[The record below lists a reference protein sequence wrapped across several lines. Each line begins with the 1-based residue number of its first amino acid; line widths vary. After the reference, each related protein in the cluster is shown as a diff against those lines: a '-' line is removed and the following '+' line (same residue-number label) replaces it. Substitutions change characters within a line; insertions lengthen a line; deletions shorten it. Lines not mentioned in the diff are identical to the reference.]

1 LNPASPIAAHQPKER
16 LDVEPGLSIPSALT
30 QRTLKH
36 LAHTGRRAE
45 SGLAATSRFGSRRER
60 VARPP
65 SARREVAALPGSPS
79 STTRPSASAPSAASA
94 ACRGPADAVDALL
107 ARLAGRRGRGRAHRN
122 RRRNGLGIP
131 RRGPL

>member
-1 LNPASPIAAHQPKER
+1 
-16 LDVEPGLSIPSALT
+16 VEPGLSIPSALT

-94 ACRGPADAVDALL
+94 ACRGPADVVDALP
-107 ARLAGRRGRGRAHRN
+107 ARLAGRRGRGRAHRD